1 MNWDHVWPRMQATVY
16 MRSARFLR
24 SAIVLI
30 PRPHFPSHRL
40 STRMVVFRDRAVIA
54 QDFRAYAFTAKH
66 MSSSSLLKPSFDFGS
81 GDHEARERPEW
92 SLHVSPPPG
101 REGPPLTNISNNN
114 NSALRF

>member
-1 MNWDHVWPRMQATVY
+1 MH
-16 MRSARFLR
+16 SARFLR

-30 PRPHFPSHRL
+30 PRPRFPSHRL

-54 QDFRAYAFTAKH
+54 QDFRAYTFTAKH

-81 GDHEARERPEW
+81 GDHEARARPEW
-92 SLHVSPPPG
+92 SLYVSPPPG